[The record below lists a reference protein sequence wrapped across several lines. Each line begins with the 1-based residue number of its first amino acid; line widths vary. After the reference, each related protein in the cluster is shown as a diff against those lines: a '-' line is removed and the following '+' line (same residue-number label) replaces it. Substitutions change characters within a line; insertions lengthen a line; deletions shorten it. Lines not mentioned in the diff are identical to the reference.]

1 MADRINWDKEYAQLD
16 TGSLFNWVQESYVVE
31 VLGLASAIMPVS
43 SDMVAAGPTNEEVRP
58 VGVIELEWKMMA
70 YGKCNFFLLKRTPH
84 CILIG
89 RETIN
94 EYKLL
99 MSSIAVLF
107 QHPRSKGQ
115 VKPSLFTAPNPLPS
129 RDL

>member
-1 MADRINWDKEYAQLD
+1 
-16 TGSLFNWVQESYVVE
+16 VVE

-43 SDMVAAGPTNEEVRP
+43 SDMVAAGPTNQEVRP

-70 YGKCNFFLLKRTPH
+70 YGKGNFYVLKKIPH

-115 VKPSLFTAPNPLPS
+115 VNPPLLRHQTLYLVAPIPLPC
-129 RDL
+129 RDLYI